1 MTTDNGS
8 SRASP
13 LAAVPAFDFDSYLL
27 HLTGHRWTIQ
37 ELSGG
42 NANHTVRAVR
52 QNVRG
57 GPGQD
62 ARDHDG
68 TVYELDGHLSIVVK
82 QAPPYFVKFPD
93 MPFSQNRQVS
103 PLVHNI
109 GSASLTFRNALDN
122 RSESPIPL
130 ARVFRL

>member
-1 MTTDNGS
+1 MTTDNN
-8 SRASP
+8 SP
-13 LAAVPAFDFDSYLL
+13 PLIAVPAFDFDSYLL
-27 HLTGHRWTIQ
+27 HLTGHKWTIQ

-52 QNVRG
+52 G

-68 TVYELDGHLSIVVK
+68 TALKLDGHVSIVVK

-103 PLVHNI
+103 PLEL
-109 GSASLTFRNALDN
+109 SR
-122 RSESPIPL
+122 
-130 ARVFRL
+130 